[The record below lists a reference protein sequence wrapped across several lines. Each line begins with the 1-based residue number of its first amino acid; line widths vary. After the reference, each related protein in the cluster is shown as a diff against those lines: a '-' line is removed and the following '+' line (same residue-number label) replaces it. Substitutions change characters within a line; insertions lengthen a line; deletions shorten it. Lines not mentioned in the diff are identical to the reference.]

1 MIKRKLDG
9 DTLIAAN
16 SFITE
21 GKSTVRPVAL
31 LISDS
36 SGTEG
41 LWPIEEKVHKLMFK
55 DLKTINFKT
64 GIKLRKIFCP
74 AQ

>member
-1 MIKRKLDG
+1 
-9 DTLIAAN
+9 
-16 SFITE
+16 
-21 GKSTVRPVAL
+21 VAL
-31 LISDS
+31 FISDS